1 MTAFQAEGYGGAL
14 SGADFKK
21 GARALRHLDRSGA
34 ARSGEISRLHGQE
47 SIEEGDLSTQR
58 IIGAIPICL
67 PCRHAAPLEM
77 TMLEGSIGH
86 TCGVRVQ
93 RVV

>member
-1 MTAFQAEGYGGAL
+1 MVAPSRAQIL
-14 SGADFKK
+14 KK
-21 GARALRHLDRSGA
+21 GRAPSVISTVA
-34 ARSGEISRLHGQE
+34 ERSGEISRLHGTG
-47 SIEEGDLSTQR
+47 SIGAGDLSTQR

>member
-21 GARALRHLDRSGA
+21 GRAPSVISTVA
-34 ARSGEISRLHGQE
+34 ERSGEISRLHGQE